1 MPTSN
6 RSRRHLFDKGWH
18 RLLGF
23 DDRTARAWQID
34 CRGRQLARGQ
44 RPDVGSHAGGITGC
58 AVRQVNGVDLGRW
71 RRHPLTLVPRLMA
84 RVLLVEDEPNI
95 ASIIVFKLERE
106 GHQVRWESSASTVLD
121 AAAAIHPDLV
131 LLDSSLPD
139 GDPFAL
145 LSALSPNPPV
155 VMMTEFR
162 DALTPHRARAAGALA
177 TVEKP
182 FKPTQLA
189 RLVAQLVPAA

>member
-1 MPTSN
+1 
-6 RSRRHLFDKGWH
+6 
-18 RLLGF
+18 
-23 DDRTARAWQID
+23 
-34 CRGRQLARGQ
+34 
-44 RPDVGSHAGGITGC
+44 
-58 AVRQVNGVDLGRW
+58 
-71 RRHPLTLVPRLMA
+71 MA

-106 GHQVRWESSASTVLD
+106 GHQVRWESSASAVT
-121 AAAAIHPDLV
+121 AAGEAFQPDLV

-145 LSALSPNPPV
+145 LQRLAASRPV

-162 DALTPHRARAAGALA
+162 DTDTPPRARAAGALA

-189 RLVAQLVPAA
+189 RLVAQLVPATSAGRS

>member
-1 MPTSN
+1 
-6 RSRRHLFDKGWH
+6 
-18 RLLGF
+18 
-23 DDRTARAWQID
+23 
-34 CRGRQLARGQ
+34 
-44 RPDVGSHAGGITGC
+44 
-58 AVRQVNGVDLGRW
+58 
-71 RRHPLTLVPRLMA
+71 MA

-95 ASIIVFKLERE
+95 ASIIVFKLRRE

-121 AAAAIHPDLV
+121 AAATIQPDLV

-162 DALTPHRARAAGALA
+162 DAVTPHRARAAGALA

-189 RLVAQLVPAA
+189 RLVAQLVPAATAAPP

>member
-1 MPTSN
+1 MPWVAPANIS
-6 RSRRHLFDKGWH
+6 
-18 RLLGF
+18 
-23 DDRTARAWQID
+23 A
-34 CRGRQLARGQ
+34 
-44 RPDVGSHAGGITGC
+44 
-58 AVRQVNGVDLGRW
+58 
-71 RRHPLTLVPRLMA
+71 RLMA

-106 GHQVRWESSASTVLD
+106 GHQVRWEASALAVP
-121 AAAAIHPDLV
+121 AAAEATQPELV

-139 GDPFAL
+139 GDPFIL
-145 LSALSPNPPV
+145 LTMLVQRSPV

-162 DALTPHRARAAGALA
+162 DTATPPRARAAGAVA

-189 RLVAQLVPAA
+189 RLVAQLVPASAAGRP

>member
-1 MPTSN
+1 
-6 RSRRHLFDKGWH
+6 
-18 RLLGF
+18 
-23 DDRTARAWQID
+23 
-34 CRGRQLARGQ
+34 
-44 RPDVGSHAGGITGC
+44 
-58 AVRQVNGVDLGRW
+58 
-71 RRHPLTLVPRLMA
+71 MA

-106 GHQVRWESSASTVLD
+106 GHQVRWESSAVAVAG
-121 AAAAIHPDLV
+121 AAEAIQPDLV

-139 GDPFAL
+139 GDAFVLLTAL
-145 LSALSPNPPV
+145 VTHHPV

-162 DALTPHRARAAGALA
+162 DAATPQRARAEGAVA

-189 RLVAQLVPAA
+189 RLVAQLVPATAGNP

>member
-1 MPTSN
+1 
-6 RSRRHLFDKGWH
+6 
-18 RLLGF
+18 
-23 DDRTARAWQID
+23 
-34 CRGRQLARGQ
+34 
-44 RPDVGSHAGGITGC
+44 
-58 AVRQVNGVDLGRW
+58 
-71 RRHPLTLVPRLMA
+71 MA

-121 AAAAIHPDLV
+121 AAAATAPDLV

-139 GDPFAL
+139 GDAFAVL
-145 LSALSPNPPV
+145 RALSPNPPV

-162 DALTPHRARAAGALA
+162 DDVTPDRARAAGALA
-177 TVEKP
+177 TVQKP

-189 RLVAQLVPAA
+189 RLVAQLVPAATAGRP

>member
-1 MPTSN
+1 
-6 RSRRHLFDKGWH
+6 
-18 RLLGF
+18 
-23 DDRTARAWQID
+23 
-34 CRGRQLARGQ
+34 
-44 RPDVGSHAGGITGC
+44 
-58 AVRQVNGVDLGRW
+58 
-71 RRHPLTLVPRLMA
+71 MA

-106 GHQVRWESSASTVLD
+106 GHQVRWEASAVAVPA
-121 AAAAIHPDLV
+121 AAAAIQPELV

-139 GDPFAL
+139 GDPFILLTAL
-145 LSALSPNPPV
+145 ARRSPV

-162 DALTPHRARAAGALA
+162 DTVTPQRARAAGAVA

-189 RLVAQLVPAA
+189 RLVAQLVPAATAERP

>member
-1 MPTSN
+1 VGQV
-6 RSRRHLFDKGWH
+6 D
-18 RLLGF
+18 
-23 DDRTARAWQID
+23 
-34 CRGRQLARGQ
+34 GRN
-44 RPDVGSHAGGITGC
+44 VGCS
-58 AVRQVNGVDLGRW
+58 W
-71 RRHPLTLVPRLMA
+71 RHPLTLVPRPMA

-106 GHQVRWESSASTVLD
+106 GHQVRWEASAVAVP
-121 AAAAIHPDLV
+121 AAAEETQPELV

-139 GDPFAL
+139 GDPFIL
-145 LSALSPNPPV
+145 LTMLATRSPV

-162 DALTPHRARAAGALA
+162 DTLTPPRARAAGAVA

-189 RLVAQLVPAA
+189 RLVAQLVPTAAGRP

>member
-1 MPTSN
+1 
-6 RSRRHLFDKGWH
+6 
-18 RLLGF
+18 
-23 DDRTARAWQID
+23 
-34 CRGRQLARGQ
+34 
-44 RPDVGSHAGGITGC
+44 
-58 AVRQVNGVDLGRW
+58 
-71 RRHPLTLVPRLMA
+71 MA

-106 GHQVRWESSASTVLD
+106 GHEVRWESTAGGVPD
-121 AAAAIHPDLV
+121 AAHLMQPALV

-139 GDPFAL
+139 GDAFDI
-145 LSALSPNPPV
+145 LSTLTPHHPV

-162 DALTPHRARAAGALA
+162 DTTTPARARAAGAVA

-189 RLVAQLVPAA
+189 RLVAQLVPAVAGRP

>member
-1 MPTSN
+1 MPVVAPANIS
-6 RSRRHLFDKGWH
+6 
-18 RLLGF
+18 
-23 DDRTARAWQID
+23 A
-34 CRGRQLARGQ
+34 
-44 RPDVGSHAGGITGC
+44 
-58 AVRQVNGVDLGRW
+58 
-71 RRHPLTLVPRLMA
+71 RLMA

-106 GHQVRWESSASTVLD
+106 GHQVRWESSAIAVP
-121 AAAAIHPDLV
+121 AAAEATQPEIV

-139 GDPFAL
+139 GDPFTL
-145 LSALSPNPPV
+145 LTVLAERSPV

-162 DALTPHRARAAGALA
+162 DTITPQRARAAGAVA

-189 RLVAQLVPAA
+189 RLVAQLVPATTADR

>member
-1 MPTSN
+1 
-6 RSRRHLFDKGWH
+6 
-18 RLLGF
+18 
-23 DDRTARAWQID
+23 
-34 CRGRQLARGQ
+34 
-44 RPDVGSHAGGITGC
+44 
-58 AVRQVNGVDLGRW
+58 
-71 RRHPLTLVPRLMA
+71 MA

-106 GHQVRWESSASTVLD
+106 GHQVRWEASAVAVPA
-121 AAAAIHPDLV
+121 AAAAIQPELV

-139 GDPFAL
+139 GDPFIL
-145 LSALSPNPPV
+145 LTVLAQRSPV

-162 DALTPHRARAAGALA
+162 DTVTPQRARAAGAVA

-189 RLVAQLVPAA
+189 RLVAQLVPAATAERP

>member
-1 MPTSN
+1 
-6 RSRRHLFDKGWH
+6 
-18 RLLGF
+18 
-23 DDRTARAWQID
+23 
-34 CRGRQLARGQ
+34 
-44 RPDVGSHAGGITGC
+44 
-58 AVRQVNGVDLGRW
+58 
-71 RRHPLTLVPRLMA
+71 MA

-106 GHQVRWESSASTVLD
+106 GHQVRWEASALGVP
-121 AAAAIHPDLV
+121 AAADASQPELV

-139 GDPFAL
+139 GDAFVL
-145 LSALSPNPPV
+145 LSLLAERSPV

-162 DALTPHRARAAGALA
+162 DIVTPERARAAGAVA

-189 RLVAQLVPAA
+189 RLVAQLVPAAAAGRP

>member
-1 MPTSN
+1 
-6 RSRRHLFDKGWH
+6 
-18 RLLGF
+18 
-23 DDRTARAWQID
+23 
-34 CRGRQLARGQ
+34 
-44 RPDVGSHAGGITGC
+44 
-58 AVRQVNGVDLGRW
+58 
-71 RRHPLTLVPRLMA
+71 MA

-106 GHQVRWESSASTVLD
+106 GHQVRWEASARAV
-121 AAAAIHPDLV
+121 AAAVEAIQPELV

-139 GDPFAL
+139 GDPFML
-145 LSALSPNPPV
+145 LATLVERSPV

-162 DALTPHRARAAGALA
+162 DAVTPPRARAAGAVA

-189 RLVAQLVPAA
+189 RLVAQLAPAPAARRP

>member
-1 MPTSN
+1 ME
-6 RSRRHLFDKGWH
+6 RWVIAA
-18 RLLGF
+18 
-23 DDRTARAWQID
+23 ARANISAQ
-34 CRGRQLARGQ
+34 
-44 RPDVGSHAGGITGC
+44 
-58 AVRQVNGVDLGRW
+58 
-71 RRHPLTLVPRLMA
+71 LMA

-106 GHQVRWESSASTVLD
+106 THQVRWESSAAAVP
-121 AAAAIHPDLV
+121 AAAEAMQPDLV

-139 GDPFAL
+139 GDAFVL
-145 LSALSPNPPV
+145 LETLVTHHPV

-162 DALTPHRARAAGALA
+162 DTATPLRARAAGAVA

-189 RLVAQLVPAA
+189 RLVAQLVPAAAGRP

>member
-1 MPTSN
+1 
-6 RSRRHLFDKGWH
+6 
-18 RLLGF
+18 
-23 DDRTARAWQID
+23 
-34 CRGRQLARGQ
+34 
-44 RPDVGSHAGGITGC
+44 
-58 AVRQVNGVDLGRW
+58 
-71 RRHPLTLVPRLMA
+71 MA

-106 GHQVRWESSASTVLD
+106 THQVRWESSAVGVPG
-121 AAAAIHPDLV
+121 AAEAMQPDLV

-139 GDPFAL
+139 GDAFAL
-145 LSALSPNPPV
+145 LAALVTHHPV

-162 DALTPHRARAAGALA
+162 DTTTPQRARAAGAVA

-189 RLVAQLVPAA
+189 RLVAQLVPAAAGRP

>member
-1 MPTSN
+1 
-6 RSRRHLFDKGWH
+6 
-18 RLLGF
+18 
-23 DDRTARAWQID
+23 
-34 CRGRQLARGQ
+34 
-44 RPDVGSHAGGITGC
+44 
-58 AVRQVNGVDLGRW
+58 
-71 RRHPLTLVPRLMA
+71 MA

-106 GHQVRWESSASTVLD
+106 GHEVRWEASASTVP
-121 AAAAIHPDLV
+121 AAADAIQPELV

-139 GDPFAL
+139 GDPFIL
-145 LSALSPNPPV
+145 LSMLVQHSPV

-162 DALTPHRARAAGALA
+162 DTVTPQRARAAGAVA

-189 RLVAQLVPAA
+189 RLVAQLAPAPAAGRP